1 MIASYEHSSLSKN
14 KYISP
19 AAVQSTPQEW
29 CEGISTRLRL
39 IALQSAIGGMA
50 LSLIGM
56 GFAAAGYISPVQ
68 AALLQEFIDVLAI
81 TNALRLSLGKRIETD
96 MSR

>member
-1 MIASYEHSSLSKN
+1 MDELIH
-14 KYISP
+14 IS
-19 AAVQSTPQEW
+19 A
-29 CEGISTRLRL
+29 RLRT

-50 LSLIGM
+50 FSIIGM

-81 TNALRLSLGKRIETD
+81 ANALRLTLGNSIKIDLNDQKAE
-96 MSR
+96 